1 MTPTSLGKTVVGE
14 TDLGETVAGGTV
26 AGRNGCGGLL
36 FCGAKRYTITVRR
49 ITAQRNLWR
58 RRRAG

>member
-1 MTPTSLGKTVVGE
+1 MTATSAGETVVGE
-14 TDLGETVAGGTV
+14 TVVGETV

-36 FCGAKRYTITVRR
+36 FCGATRYTITARR